1 MIEYNKVNVKLSNLK
16 LSKLNTAVKN
26 NEGTTLR
33 ISSKM
38 FNSND
43 LPHELFLT
51 QRQIT
56 KLRNNI
62 ENNMSSDMKLSKAQK
77 IIMSGGNCSKFAGPL
92 MKISRPLVTKVLPN
106 LGLTAA
112 MSGIDGAIKKK
123 RHGSGSGTTTLII
136 SNDEMDDIIK
146 IVQALENQGVLV
158 GGVTKSIKNDIKNL
172 SENGIGMLLGML
184 GSSLLSD
191 VFNKSLSGH
200 GITRSGHGIAR
211 SGYGNKQE
219 I

>member
-1 MIEYNKVNVKLSNLK
+1 
-16 LSKLNTAVKN
+16 
-26 NEGTTLR
+26 
-33 ISSKM
+33 
-38 FNSND
+38 
-43 LPHELFLT
+43 
-51 QRQIT
+51 
-56 KLRNNI
+56 
-62 ENNMSSDMKLSKAQK
+62 MSSDMKLSKAQIKK
-77 IIMSGGNCSKFAGPL
+77 IIMSGGNLGALLSKFAGPL
-92 MKISRPLVTKVLPN
+92 MKIARPLVTKLLPT

-112 MSGIDGAIKKK
+112 MSGIDGAIQQKG
-123 RHGSGSGTTTLII
+123 HGSGSGTTTLII

-158 GGVTKSIKNDIKNL
+158 GGVTKTIKNDIKNL

-191 VFNKSLSGH
+191 VLTKSLSGH
-200 GITRSGHGIAR
+200 GMSRSGHGIAR